1 MTTANLP
8 YPARRRTAMR
18 VAMLVGSIITAAAA
32 GVADAAG
39 AATEVPSVVVRFTDV
54 DLATDQGVRS
64 LYTRIARAAH
74 AVCPDAPIRDLNA
87 AAQSRACQ
95 QQAIARAVRE
105 VNTPLLAAI
114 YSDHWKRS

>member
-8 YPARRRTAMR
+8 YPLRRGTAVR
-18 VAMLVGSIITAAAA
+18 VAMLLGSIITAAAGSA
-32 GVADAAG
+32 SAAG
-39 AATEVPSVVVRFTDV
+39 TVTDVPSVVVRFADV

-64 LYTRIARAAH
+64 LYARIARAAH
-74 AVCPDAPIRDLNA
+74 VVCPDAPVGDLNA

-105 VNTPLLAAI
+105 VNAPLLAAV

>member
-8 YPARRRTAMR
+8 YSLRHRTAVR
-18 VAMLVGSIITAAAA
+18 IAMLVGSIITAAAA
-32 GVADAAG
+32 GNACAAG
-39 AATEVPSVVVRFTDV
+39 TATEVPSVVVRFADL

-64 LYTRIARAAH
+64 LYARIARAAH
-74 AVCPDAPIRDLNA
+74 AVCPDARIRDLNA
-87 AAQSRACQ
+87 ASQSRACQ

-105 VNTPLLAAI
+105 VNTPLLAAV

>member
-1 MTTANLP
+1 MTTTNLS
-8 YPARRRTAMR
+8 YPSRRRTAVR

-32 GVADAAG
+32 GVASAAG
-39 AATEVPSVVVRFTDV
+39 NPPEVPSVVVRFTDL
-54 DLATDQGVRS
+54 DLGTDQGVRS
-64 LYTRIARAAH
+64 LYSRIARAAH
-74 AVCPDAPIRDLNA
+74 VVCPDAPIRDLNA

-105 VNTPLLAAI
+105 VNTPLLAAV